1 MEEWKEYKI
10 GDVCNITSSK
20 RIFASEYNTFGIPFY
35 RGKEII
41 EKQRGSSISNELFI
55 SEERYKEINAK
66 YGTPSEGDMLLT
78 SVGTLGI
85 PYIVENNEVFYFK
98 DGNLTWFNNFKGINN
113 KYLYYWFLSPKA
125 KHFIDTKAIGSTQKA
140 LTIDTLKNFDIQLP
154 SIGTQEKIVSIL
166 SSIDSKITLNRRI
179 NDNLELQAQALYKS
193 WFVDFEPFKDGKFVD
208 SELGMIPEGWSIGDI
223 GTYSKVRSGFAFKSS
238 WWTQSGSKVIKIKNI
253 TSDYRLDMTEC
264 SFVSKDNTAKASEF
278 RVEVGDLLIAMT
290 GATIGKFCLITSS
303 DNNTYVNQR
312 VGKFFLGNEPLKRL
326 PFLYCC
332 LKQDSVI
339 NEIINKG
346 QGSAQPNI
354 SGTDIESIKIV
365 LPNDETIP
373 IFNEHLYPMYKMI
386 IKNQEEIELLSTM
399 RDSILPKL
407 MSGELKVNDL
417 NN

>member
-1 MEEWKEYKI
+1 MEENRKYKI
-10 GDVCNITSSK
+10 SELATSNSSQYSKNEKWSIVRYLDTGSIT
-20 RIFASEYNTFGIPFY
+20 NN
-35 RGKEII
+35 II
-41 EKQRGSSISNELFI
+41 EEMQTIRMGVDEFPSRARRKVKRGDIIYSTVRPNQKHF
-55 SEERYKEINAK
+55 
-66 YGTPSEGDMLLT
+66 G
-78 SVGTLGI
+78 
-85 PYIVENNEVFYFK
+85 YIENVA
-98 DGNLTWFNNFKGINN
+98 DS
-113 KYLYYWFLSPKA
+113 KYLYYWLSQQSIIDYLHAVGEQAVSAYPSIKA
-125 KHFIDTKAIGSTQKA
+125 K
-140 LTIDTLKNFDIQLP
+140 DIEDLEIILP
-154 SIGTQEKIVSIL
+154 PLFEQRHISSIITC
-166 SSIDSKITLNRRI
+166 IDSKIELNRRI

>member
-1 MEEWKEYKI
+1 MTQ
-10 GDVCNITSSK
+10 GNFITT
-20 RIFASEYNTFGIPFY
+20 YNPHY
-35 RGKEII
+35 W
-41 EKQRGSSISNELFI
+41 
-55 SEERYKEINAK
+55 
-66 YGTPSEGDMLLT
+66 
-78 SVGTLGI
+78 SV
-85 PYIVENNEVFYFK
+85 
-98 DGNLTWFNNFKGINN
+98 N
-113 KYLYYWFLSPKA
+113 KP
-125 KHFIDTKAIGSTQKA
+125 
-140 LTIDTLKNFDIQLP
+140 
-154 SIGTQEKIVSIL
+154 
-166 SSIDSKITLNRRI
+166 I